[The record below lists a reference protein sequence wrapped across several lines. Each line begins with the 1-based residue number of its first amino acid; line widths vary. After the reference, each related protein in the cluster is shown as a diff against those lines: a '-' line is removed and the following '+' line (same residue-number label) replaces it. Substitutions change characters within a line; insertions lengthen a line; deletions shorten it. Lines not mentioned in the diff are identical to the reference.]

1 MNFNPADTAL
11 VVTDPQIDFLSP
23 DGVAWEL
30 VGHNV
35 EDNDTVAHL
44 EQLFARATAG
54 HYKVFVSPHYYY
66 PHDHQWEF
74 GGTLE
79 EKMHEIGMF
88 DRPGPLNMEGFQG
101 SGADWMP
108 QYKPYLESGR
118 AVICSPHK
126 VYGPEANDLVLQLRK
141 RGDQQGLLAGM
152 SANLCVESHLRELLE
167 QGFRGG
173 RRRRRPPQPAPAP
186 PSSGRRLRSRHDELP
201 LHRLRRAHHRGGA
214 ARDRRLT
221 PGQGADVGS
230 LVVHTSAPSFS
241 HE

>member
-167 QGFRGG
+167 QGFEVVVVADATAAAQH
-173 RRRRRPPQPAPAP
+173 P
-186 PSSGRRLRSRHDELP
+186 EL
-201 LHRLRRAHHRGGA
+201 GDGYA
-214 ARDRRLT
+214 AAMTNFRYIASDVLT
-221 PGQGADVGS
+221 TEEALQEIA
-230 LVVHTSAPSFS
+230 A
-241 HE
+241 